1 MSTLP
6 RPQKPKSKLSFYNLK
21 ERFRNRSD
29 PHKAT
34 SVDWSNLHLS
44 KSPDETPEWA
54 SEDLYFSKS
63 TGASPHSSTLFLSPR
78 SQETLSPQHEGRPP
92 PVRRATADGLSHS
105 APIPTRSA
113 SDDFFNARVAEYRQ
127 AQYASSSLDMAKVQ
141 SHGTL
146 LRTSVFGVLICS

>member
-34 SVDWSNLHLS
+34 SVEWSNLHLS

-54 SEDLYFSKS
+54 AEDLYFSKS

-92 PVRRATADGLSHS
+92 PVRRATAIGLSYS
-105 APIPTRSA
+105 APVPTRLD
-113 SDDFFNARVAEYRQ
+113 SDDFFSARVAEYRQ
-127 AQYASSSLDMAKVQ
+127 AQNASSSLDMAEVQ
-141 SHGTL
+141 SHGTRVYNPVSRL
-146 LRTSVFGVLICS
+146 LICS